1 MIYSSGMQKDAK
13 QIKVVATNRKARHL
27 YHIVD
32 TYEAGIALVGTEVK
46 SLRQGKVSFQDSYAT
61 VEKGEVVLQSLHIS
75 PYDQASRFNHDPT
88 RSRKLLLHK
97 GEIKRLLGKTA
108 ERGFTIVP
116 LKIYFKG
123 KVAKVELALAIG
135 KKLFDRRKAIKDR
148 EVQREVRRALK
159 ERQR

>member
-116 LKIYFKG
+116 LRIYFKG